1 MGLILDSSVVIAAER
16 RGHTVLRILEQI
28 KAHHGEIEIGL
39 SVVSVAELMHG
50 AYRAKAEPDKQR
62 RLTFINRLCNDV
74 PIHSVTVETARI
86 VGRIGAEQAA
96 KGLAIPFDDLLM
108 GVTALQLGFDLIMLN
123 VRHFQLIPSLKV
135 ISE

>member
-74 PIHSVTVETARI
+74 PIHPVTVETA
-86 VGRIGAEQAA
+86 RIGAEQAA
-96 KGLAIPFDDLLM
+96 KGLAIPFDDLLI
-108 GVTALQLGFDLIMLN
+108 GVTALQLGFDLITLN